1 MEKFYTIAELEG
13 ILKLSDVTIRR
24 YIKSGK
30 LESQKIGRYY
40 RIPEA
45 SVKAFL
51 DAQGKQQETKERGND
66 NG

>member
-1 MEKFYTIAELEG
+1 MEKFYTIAELEE

-24 YIKSGK
+24 YIKMGK

-40 RIPEA
+40 RIPES

-51 DAQGKQQETKERGND
+51 NAQGNHNEGGIIND
-66 NG
+66 